1 MDLWIT
7 SWSWSLVKSK
17 SHFCPTWLHLPS
29 PSRFQTMPRLPVA
42 CDEMDGDVSNLP
54 IIFEDIYRDGQ
65 QDKIMF
71 SDH

>member
-1 MDLWIT
+1 MDHIMVLDQVQV
-7 SWSWSLVKSK
+7 S
-17 SHFCPTWLHLPS
+17 FLPYLAALAFT
-29 PSRFQTMPRLPVA
+29 SRFQTMPRLPVA